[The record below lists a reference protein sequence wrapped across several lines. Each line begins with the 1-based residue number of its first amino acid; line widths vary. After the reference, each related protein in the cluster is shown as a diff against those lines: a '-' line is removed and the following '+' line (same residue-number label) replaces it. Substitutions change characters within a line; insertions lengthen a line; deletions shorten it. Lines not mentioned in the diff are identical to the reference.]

1 MYAETLVD
9 FEKQLN
15 SMAPT
20 DHNTMTSQIQP
31 ITAEIYQS
39 VCYRVTSIT
48 FREPPRNFVMWV
60 RSTGHT
66 VQSKMSSERGDGRAK
81 LNMEH
86 GFMQSIIKNQ
96 VDRDEYDKE
105 QKLFKVQNKISG
117 PSRRER
123 PRRADQQVYVPPHLR
138 GKATPE
144 TEPETSLSA
153 GEFQIL
159 GSVVFLW
166 FIIHVNEFS
175 YGGKHES

>member
-1 MYAETLVD
+1 
-9 FEKQLN
+9 
-15 SMAPT
+15 
-20 DHNTMTSQIQP
+20 
-31 ITAEIYQS
+31 
-39 VCYRVTSIT
+39 
-48 FREPPRNFVMWV
+48 
-60 RSTGHT
+60 
-66 VQSKMSSERGDGRAK
+66 
-81 LNMEH
+81 
-86 GFMQSIIKNQ
+86 MQSIIKNQ

-105 QKLFKVQNKISG
+105 QKLLKVQNKVSG

>member
-1 MYAETLVD
+1 
-9 FEKQLN
+9 
-15 SMAPT
+15 MAPT

-48 FREPPRNFVMWV
+48 FREPPRNFVMWA

-105 QKLFKVQNKISG
+105 QKLLKVQNKISG

-138 GKATPE
+138 GKATS
-144 TEPETSLSA
+144 EPETSLSA

-159 GSVVFLW
+159 GSVVFL
-166 FIIHVNEFS
+166 
-175 YGGKHES
+175 